1 MSAGCGNAVGSWGL
15 QIVARRIGIFG
26 GSFDPIH
33 LGHLIAAEKAREQ
46 LELDQVRFVPAARQ
60 PFKVEGHEADARHR
74 VEMVRLAIEG
84 NPHFALDLREIE
96 RGGVSYTVDT
106 LRELKAEHPSDRL
119 FLILGADAA
128 RDLGKWHEAAVLPQL
143 AAVVVVR
150 RPGVELPAEGGISA
164 VVSAPGID
172 ISATE
177 IREAVR
183 QGRSIRYLVP
193 RPVEE
198 YIAAHGLY
206 RTGD

>member
-1 MSAGCGNAVGSWGL
+1 MSG
-15 QIVARRIGIFG
+15 RIGIFG

-33 LGHLIAAEKAREQ
+33 LGHLVAAEQAREQ
-46 LELDQVRFVPAARQ
+46 LELQEVRFVPAARQ

-74 VEMVRLAIEG
+74 AEMVRLAIAD
-84 NPHFALDLREIE
+84 NPYFVLDLREID

-106 LRELKAEHPSDRL
+106 LRELKAERPADEL

-128 RDLGKWHEAAVLPQL
+128 RDLGKWREAGELPRL
-143 AAVVVVR
+143 ATVAVVT
-150 RPGVELPAEGGISA
+150 RPGAAPPAGAGISL
-164 VVSAPGID
+164 VISAPGID
-172 ISATE
+172 VSATE

-183 QGRSIRYLVP
+183 AGRSIRYLVP
-193 RPVEE
+193 RAVEE

>member
-1 MSAGCGNAVGSWGL
+1 MAL
-15 QIVARRIGIFG
+15 RIGVFG

-33 LGHLIAAEKAREQ
+33 LGHLVAAEKAREH

-74 VEMVRLAIEG
+74 AEMVRLAIAG
-84 NPHFALDLREIE
+84 NPGFLLDLREIE

-106 LRELKAEHPSDRL
+106 LRELKAEYPSDQL

-128 RDLGKWHEAAVLPQL
+128 RDLAKWREAPVLPQL
-143 AAVVVVR
+143 AVVAVVT
-150 RPGVELPAEGGISA
+150 RPGVSPPAVPGISA
-164 VVSAPGID
+164 IVPAPGID

-183 QGRSIRYLVP
+183 LGRSIRYLVP
-193 RPVEE
+193 REVEE

-206 RTGD
+206 RAGD